1 MLETLQKA
9 TVQALQSEPVQTA
22 FKKQMIKAVPN
33 ASLEDARAWT
43 VAETAYWKKVT
54 EEVKVER
61 PE

>member
-1 MLETLQKA
+1 
-9 TVQALQSEPVQTA
+9 
-22 FKKQMIKAVPN
+22 MIRAVPN